1 MPFPTDHFDAETL
14 GSMREAFDAACE
26 EVGFALAREDTNPTA
41 VRILMSVRIMA
52 AVRDGERDPERLTE
66 LALETVAMSVRARPP
81 GLE

>member
-1 MPFPTDHFDAETL
+1 MPFPTDQLDAETL
-14 GSMREAFDAACE
+14 GSMRKFDAAWE
-26 EVGFALAREDTNPTA
+26 EVGFTLAREDTNPTA

-52 AVRDGERDPERLTE
+52 AVRDRERDPERLTE